1 MSQASHTSALYECTV
16 LHERFTPKHHRF
28 VYSLFYFAIDLDE
41 LDSLHR
47 RLALFSVNRAN
58 LFSFRESDFLP
69 TGEPLYQPTLPK
81 QKLIATDN
89 SPSLKSRARTFCT
102 ANGADFGADG
112 RVLLITLPRVLGYL
126 FNPVSFY
133 FCFNATGI
141 LVGAIAE
148 VTNTFREVKPY
159 FVPPVTG
166 PDGAI
171 TLRLRTPKYF
181 YVSPFSGLDL
191 EFDFTLHTPGDR
203 LAVRIDDHAA
213 GSRVLHTSLTGIRVP
228 LTNLR
233 LAWFLLKY
241 PLITVKIVT
250 LIHWQAFRLWLKR
263 VPFFSKAANATEQR
277 DLYRP
282 HASIQ
287 RAPSP

>member
-1 MSQASHTSALYECTV
+1 MSPAITTSSLYECAV
-16 LHERFTPKHHRF
+16 LHERFTPKCHRF
-28 VYSLFYFAIDLDE
+28 VYRLFYFALDLDE
-41 LDSLHR
+41 LGTLHR
-47 RLALFSVNRAN
+47 RLSLFSVNCAN

-69 TGEPLYQPTLPK
+69 TGEPLHQPTLPK
-81 QKLIATDN
+81 NNPIITNN
-89 SPSLKSRARTFCT
+89 SPSLKSRVRAFC
-102 ANGADFGADG
+102 AAHHADFGADG
-112 RVLLITLPRVLGYL
+112 RVFLITLPRVLGYL

-133 FCFNATGI
+133 FCFNAAGV
-141 LVGAIAE
+141 LVGGIAE

-159 FVPPVTG
+159 FITPATG
-166 PDGAI
+166 PDGMV
-171 TLRLRTPKYF
+171 TLRLRTPKHF

-191 EFDFTLHTPGDR
+191 EFDFILHAPGEK

-213 GSRVLHTSLTGIRVP
+213 GSRVLHTSLTGIHTP

-241 PLITVKIVT
+241 PLITLKIIT

-263 VPFFSKAANATEQR
+263 APFFPKAANATEQR

-287 RAPSP
+287 RAPLP

>member
-1 MSQASHTSALYECTV
+1 MSPAADLSTLYECTV

-47 RLALFSVNRAN
+47 RLALFSVNRPN
-58 LFSFRESDFLP
+58 LFSFRENDFLP
-69 TGEPLYQPTLPK
+69 TGEPLHNS
-81 QKLIATDN
+81 AEHSSFDN
-89 SPSLKSRARTFCT
+89 ADLTSLKSRVRAFC
-102 ANGADFGADG
+102 AMHGSDIGEQG

-133 FCFNATGI
+133 FCFNAAGVLI
-141 LVGAIAE
+141 GAIAE

-159 FVPPVTG
+159 FIPPVTG
-166 PDGAI
+166 SDGSI
-171 TLRLRTPKYF
+171 TLRLRTPKHF

-191 EFDFTLHTPGDR
+191 EFDFTLHAPGEK
-203 LAVRIDDHAA
+203 LSVRIDDHAA
-213 GSRVLHTSLTGIRVP
+213 GSRVLRTVLTGIRVP
-228 LTNLR
+228 ITNLR

-241 PLITVKIVT
+241 PLITVKIIT
-250 LIHWQAFRLWLKR
+250 LIHWQAFLLWLKR
-263 VPFFSKAANATEQR
+263 VPFFSKADNANEQR

-287 RAPSP
+287 RTPSP

>member
-1 MSQASHTSALYECTV
+1 MSPASNLSSLYECTV

-28 VYSLFYFAIDLDE
+28 VYSLFYFALDLDE

-58 LFSFRESDFLP
+58 LFSFRENDFLP
-69 TGEPLYQPTLPK
+69 TGEPLHNPAEPASFDHADL
-81 QKLIATDN
+81 
-89 SPSLKSRARTFCT
+89 PSLKSRVLAFC
-102 ANGADFGADG
+102 AVHGSDIGNQG

-133 FCFNATGI
+133 FCFNAAGV

-159 FVPPVTG
+159 FIPPVTRS
-166 PDGAI
+166 DGSI
-171 TLRLRTPKYF
+171 TLRLRTPKHF

-191 EFDFTLHTPGDR
+191 EFDFTLHAPGEK
-203 LAVRIDDHAA
+203 LAVRIDDRAA
-213 GSRVLHTSLTGIRVP
+213 DTRVLHTALTGIRTP

-233 LAWFLLKY
+233 LVWFLLKY
-241 PLITVKIVT
+241 PLITVKIIT
-250 LIHWQAFRLWLKR
+250 FIHWQALRLWLKR
-263 VPFFSKAANATEQR
+263 VPHFPKAADATAQR

-282 HASIQ
+282 HPSID
-287 RAPSP
+287 RAPSA